1 MAEMPYVDQQ
11 AKTRLSTA
19 AWIAGSCSLPRYS
32 TSDRSSTYL
41 YTMGF
46 AHPDQRTSG
55 IHTRLYSRAFITCEI
70 ADPDNCNVF
79 VSADIAMGCTAIN
92 LDVFEQLRGLYGERY
107 NEKNVVLSGTHT
119 HSGPGGYLQYL
130 TFTFTSLGFVNDSHD
145 AIITGVVQS
154 IANAHDNMVPGNVYV
169 NRGDLFFSN
178 INRSPTAYLNNPDEE
193 KSKYLNN
200 TDTRMTVA
208 KFVDENDNGLGLIS
222 WFAVH
227 PVSMNNTNHLISS
240 DNKGY
245 ASYLAEFDRESGTS
259 ATRETYLNNTDT
271 RMTVAKFV
279 DENDDGLGL
288 ISMNNTNHLISSDN
302 KGYASYLAEKEFG
315 SGFVAA
321 FPNSNQGDVSPNLNG
336 PKCVDTGEPCEM
348 ETSTCNGRAQLCYA
362 SGPGKDMFEST
373 QIIGERQYTKA
384 KELYDSATVIMSST
398 ISSIHQFVDM
408 SNYQVMLEDNT
419 TVKTCSPAMGYSFA
433 GGTIDGPGFF
443 TFNQGDTDGSL
454 VWDFVRDLIK
464 EPSQEMI
471 DCHQPKPVL
480 LPTGEVSTP
489 WQWHPDIVDTQILR
503 IGELFILAAPGEF
516 STMAGR
522 RLRNAIGT
530 VLDDSGIT
538 DNQIVITGLSNTY
551 THYITT
557 PEEYAIQR
565 YEGASTIYGPNT
577 MQAYIQQYSMLTDS
591 LIQGTN
597 IEAGP
602 SPPNLLNVQR
612 GLQVFT
618 RGDIFPNGT
627 GAGDVYIDV
636 DPKYKQGS
644 VVTAVFWAGNPRQN
658 TLGMLED
665 TFLEVQVPG
674 TTMHVH
680 RFYWETDHTGATMP
694 NRATI
699 YWDIPEDQPLGT
711 YRLRHSGF
719 SKRLTVVLPYFGT
732 SSEFEVVS
740 KDYER
745 PQ

>member
-1 MAEMPYVDQQ
+1 MKEFFFVLIVA
-11 AKTRLSTA
+11 LFWTA
-19 AWIAGSCSLPRYS
+19 FAADPQFMIGVGKADITGPAA
-32 TSDRSSTYL
+32 DVNM
-41 YTMGF
+41 MGF

-55 IHTRLYSRAFITCEI
+55 IHTRLYSRAYITCEI
-70 ADPDNCNVF
+70 ADQDNCNVF

-92 LDVFEQLRGLYGERY
+92 LDVFDQLRGLYGERY

-145 AIITGVVQS
+145 VIITGVVQS

-178 INRSPTAYLNNPDEE
+178 INRSPTAYLNNPEEE

-227 PVSMNNTNHLISS
+227 PV
-240 DNKGY
+240 
-245 ASYLAEFDRESGTS
+245 
-259 ATRETYLNNTDT
+259 
-271 RMTVAKFV
+271 
-279 DENDDGLGL
+279 
-288 ISMNNTNHLISSDN
+288 SMNNTNHLISSDN

-419 TVKTCSPAMGYSFA
+419 TIKTCLPALGYSFA
-433 GGTIDGPGFF
+433 SGCTDGTGFF
-443 TFNQGDTDGSL
+443 TFTQGDTDGSL

-618 RGDIFPNGT
+618 RGDNFPNGT
-627 GAGDVYIDV
+627 SAGDVYIDV

-674 TTMHVH
+674 TPRWQTIFTDTDWST
-680 RFYWETDHTGATMP
+680 RFYWETDHTGSTMS

-699 YWDIPEDQPLGT
+699 YWDIPEDQPLGM